1 MLFELDTGLWKNI
14 RYFN

>member
-1 MLFELDTGLWKNI
+1 MLFELDNGLWKNI